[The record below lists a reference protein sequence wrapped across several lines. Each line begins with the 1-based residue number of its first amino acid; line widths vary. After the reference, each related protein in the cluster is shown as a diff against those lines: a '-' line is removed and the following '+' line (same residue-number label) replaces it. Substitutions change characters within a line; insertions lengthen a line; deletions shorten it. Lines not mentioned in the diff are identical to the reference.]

1 MSSPRS
7 DDVYDNPALDEEG
20 AFRAAEKPRG
30 GIAMADMMQEEED
43 FGDVRIDHTM
53 ATEEDMA
60 DVRLIDAAV
69 RENRQATRW
78 DDMFQSLRTYV
89 LVADDGRRTTY
100 VLDSLRADLSFMERV
115 EPYVCEGIHEED
127 LSRGLAGYQADYTIY
142 TLALHPEWR
151 YEPVEGENLLSLL
164 PMLKINEQ
172 SADGLLKDNTDVL
185 NASQAALDVVNQL
198 QKAYKSLHKEMTEWM
213 ETNAI
218 VRIDLA
224 AKRCRAIGRT
234 AEKVIRVAEQLYQD
248 YEQYE
253 KRGEIDAT
261 QLDRLPQLEAY
272 LREVTKVAVFIHLDT
287 ERERERRYENGA
299 SNGGGGD

>member
-1 MSSPRS
+1 MPSPRS
-7 DDVYDNPALDEEG
+7 DDVYDNPALDDEQ
-20 AFRAAEKPRG
+20 AFRDAEKPSG
-30 GIAMADMMQEEED
+30 GFALTDVLEGEERWGPVHID
-43 FGDVRIDHTM
+43 FTP
-53 ATEEDMA
+53 ATAEDMA
-60 DVRLIDAAV
+60 AVRLSDAASK
-69 RENRQATRW
+69 ELQQARVW
-78 DDMFQSLRTYV
+78 DDTFQNLC
-89 LVADDGRRTTY
+89 GY
-100 VLDSLRADLSFMERV
+100 VLDADDSLQTPSILGSLRADLEFTGRV
-115 EPYVCEGIHEED
+115 EPYVCEGIYEED
-127 LSRGLAGYQADYTIY
+127 LSRGLAGYQAGYTIY
-142 TLALHPEWR
+142 TLALHPELR

-172 SADGLLKDNTDVL
+172 SADGLLKDNADVL

-224 AKRCRAIGRT
+224 TKRCRAIGRT

-299 SNGGGGD
+299 SNSGVGD